1 MGCGSLLFKILNPI
15 MKAIL
20 KSPFHSM
27 ISNRIMIIT
36 FQGRVSGRQFS
47 TPVSYYQEDNT
58 VVCFTHAN
66 WWRNIE
72 ADAKVRVR
80 IRGQEFEG
88 LGKAIPDDIPLMT
101 SSLFKLLKAVP
112 SDAGFYNVKL
122 NEDQEPIMD
131 DVKHAVS
138 DAVMIQVELIEVS
151 EG

>member
-1 MGCGSLLFKILNPI
+1 MGCGSLIFKILNPI

-27 ISNRIMIIT
+27 ISSRIMIIT

-72 ADAKVRVR
+72 ADSKVRVR
-80 IRGQEFEG
+80 IRGQDYEG
-88 LGKAIPDDIPLMT
+88 MGKAIPDDIALMT
-101 SSLFKLLKAVP
+101 SSLYKLLKAVP

-131 DVKHAVS
+131 DVKKAVS
-138 DAVMIQVELIEVS
+138 DAVMIQVELVE
-151 EG
+151 E